1 LLSWKI
7 YGAKDSRLLAR
18 AELEDASA
26 QIPNDQLD
34 PLELPK
40 IKERLFWKY
49 PFSAAAKEPAVKRV
63 STLIGQHAA
72 GAEAQEI
79 FVSSPRGVQSSIS
92 RGHTGKLAAVD
103 IGSAHHHFLEM
114 VSLKNVGR
122 LDHLQ
127 AEQNRMINEG
137 LLTEDEGQ
145 ALDLGALLR
154 FWSSEIGARILSR
167 AEHVHREIPFTARSS
182 PADLAA
188 LNLAPNEQ
196 ALEGEFFVVRGKAD
210 LAVLLREEIW
220 LLDLKT
226 DRVSEAGFE
235 AKARFYGPQLRMYA
249 LALSRIYRRP
259 VTQCWLH
266 FLALGRTAVV

>member
-1 LLSWKI
+1 TKKLRWSSVSSASKAMSDFKLSDQTVLSARGCLDWLLAWLEASTSQGNWANEGAGKNELLSWKI

-114 VSLKNVGR
+114 VSL
-122 LDHLQ
+122 
-127 AEQNRMINEG
+127 
-137 LLTEDEGQ
+137 
-145 ALDLGALLR
+145 
-154 FWSSEIGARILSR
+154 
-167 AEHVHREIPFTARSS
+167 
-182 PADLAA
+182 
-188 LNLAPNEQ
+188 
-196 ALEGEFFVVRGKAD
+196 
-210 LAVLLREEIW
+210 
-220 LLDLKT
+220 
-226 DRVSEAGFE
+226 
-235 AKARFYGPQLRMYA
+235 
-249 LALSRIYRRP
+249 
-259 VTQCWLH
+259 
-266 FLALGRTAVV
+266 